1 MSLLLVSGL
10 HSKFTTDDIQF
21 LFSRYGRIVRV
32 LELYYHV
39 LDFRHEMIV
48 EYADKGSAE
57 AATRG
62 AILVDDGRKIF
73 DNPPTLRVIEEVKN
87 FTHFEGMLQKLLNDI
102 AAMYS
107 LYSEMQRGLVD
118 QNESL
123 YLTSIWAR
131 FSDALGRSLVSSRL

>member
-10 HSKFTTDDIQF
+10 HSKFTTSDIEF

-32 LELYYHV
+32 IQIDSRREM
-39 LDFRHEMIV
+39 MIV
-48 EYADKGSAE
+48 EYSDKGSAE
-57 AATRG
+57 VAARG
-62 AILVDDGRKIF
+62 GAPLVDDDGRKIF
-73 DNPPTLRVIEEVKN
+73 DNPPVLCVIEKMKN
-87 FTHFEGMLQKLLNDI
+87 FTRFEGMLQKLLSDV
-102 AAMYS
+102 AAMNR

-131 FSDALGRSLVSSRL
+131 FSDALGRSLARL

>member
-1 MSLLLVSGL
+1 M
-10 HSKFTTDDIQF
+10 
-21 LFSRYGRIVRV
+21 
-32 LELYYHV
+32 LELYHRV

-62 AILVDDGRKIF
+62 ATLVDDDGRKIF
-73 DNPPTLRVIEEVKN
+73 DNPPVLRVIEEVKN
-87 FTHFEGMLQKLLNDI
+87 FTRFEGMLQKLLIDI
-102 AAMYS
+102 AAMKS

-131 FSDALGRSLVSSRL
+131 FSDALGRSSVSSRL